1 MIIPNNYYPVSFSDF
16 KRIKDVGHY
25 IVMYAILDDRIHFE
39 MPVENAVYV
48 SQRFMH
54 DVKKEIKQKAANYL
68 DDPIKIFLRMALEGS
83 TFYRFYP
90 TSQQTVELKK
100 IKLYD
105 KIIIRESKP
114 GIYNRED
121 LKIFETDTYMRAT
134 DGDEVVLFGEKQ

>member
-1 MIIPNNYYPVSFSDF
+1 MIPNNYYPVKFKDF
-16 KRIKDVGHY
+16 LRIKSTGNYV
-25 IVMYAILDDRIHFE
+25 ISYAMLDDRIHFE

-48 SQRFMH
+48 TQRYIH
-54 DVKKEIKQKAANYL
+54 DIKEEIEQKALGYDN
-68 DDPIKIFLRMALEGS
+68 DPIKIFLRMALEGT

-90 TSQQTVELKK
+90 TSQQIVEIKK

-105 KIIIRESKP
+105 KIVIKESKP
-114 GIYNRED
+114 GVYNRED

>member
-1 MIIPNNYYPVSFSDF
+1 MIPNNYYPVKYKDF
-16 KRIKDVGHY
+16 LRIKSTGNYV
-25 IVMYAILDDRIHFE
+25 ISYALLDDRIHFE

-48 SQRFMH
+48 TQRFLH
-54 DVKKEIKQKAANYL
+54 NVKEEIEQKAQNYS
-68 DDPIKIFLRMALEGS
+68 DDPIKLFLRMTLEGS

-90 TSQQTVELKK
+90 TSQQIVEIKK

-105 KIIIRESKP
+105 KIVITESKP
-114 GIYNRED
+114 GVYNRDD